1 MTTANTTTAT
11 ITTVVTKKLN
21 TLELVNGKVVEF
33 ISNDAI
39 EADYV
44 PVIDVSRMYSPDLAE
59 RQALADEIGHA
70 ARNVGFLTI
79 VNHVRWI
86 RKSWKIPC

>member
-1 MTTANTTTAT
+1 MSTTAT
-11 ITTVVTKKLN
+11 TTMATATVETGAVN

-59 RQALADEIGHA
+59 RKALAEEIGHA

-79 VNHVRWI
+79 VNHVSCTPI
-86 RKSWKIPC
+86 C

>member
-1 MTTANTTTAT
+1 MTTSTTTTTASP
-11 ITTVVTKKLN
+11 KKLN
-21 TLELVNGKVVEF
+21 SLELVNGKVVEF

-59 RQALADEIGHA
+59 RQALAGEIGHA

-79 VNHVRWI
+79 VNHV
-86 RKSWKIPC
+86 S